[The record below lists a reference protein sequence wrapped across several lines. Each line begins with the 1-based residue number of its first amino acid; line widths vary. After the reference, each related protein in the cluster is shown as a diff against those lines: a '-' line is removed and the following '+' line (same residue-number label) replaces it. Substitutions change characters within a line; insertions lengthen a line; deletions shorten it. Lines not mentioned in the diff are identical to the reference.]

1 MVLPP
6 AKVFYF
12 LNCYLPIFEFFYDSS
27 NSQKDLP
34 LIQTQENR
42 LVTRTN
48 SIRQRYRSGNHFA
61 INFIDFIQQ
70 PTVRIL
76 LYHYFFAIWVVLVY
90 LYLRVN
96 LDFTILVKLLKHDVA
111 DLLHHHRS
119 NLNAYI
125 IKAAHRSFL
134 HFD

>member
-1 MVLPP
+1 MVLPL

-12 LNCYLPIFEFFYDSS
+12 LNCYFTIFEFFYDSS

-34 LIQTQENR
+34 LIQTQENP
-42 LVTRTN
+42 VTRTN
-48 SIRQRYRSGNHFA
+48 SIRQRYRLGNHFA

-70 PTVRIL
+70 PTVRIP

-96 LDFTILVKLLKHDVA
+96 LDFTILVKLLKHDAV

-119 NLNAYI
+119 NPNAYTI
-125 IKAAHRSFL
+125 MAAHQSFL
-134 HFD
+134 HFG